1 MPILTAA
8 VVVLAAVAW
17 HNGRHLVPQPWQDRA
32 ATAATVVGA
41 GVASWW
47 LFRRIDPLQ
56 GIEAAWAWTL
66 AAVVPAGLVA
76 VVARLSR
83 RVGTVVSD
91 RRMAQMSRGR
101 FAAHVGIR
109 IPVLTAFA
117 EEVVHRG
124 VVWWALEGV
133 GGTTLA
139 LWGSTAAFA
148 LGHVVVAHGQA
159 VREGREGTATWTW
172 VATTM
177 VATGI
182 AGLFLGWLRL
192 RTGGIWAGVGVH
204 AAVNMLL
211 ALGGRFARLEPDE
224 PGLGESAGSSRGG
237 SASAQDGQP
246 SRVP

>member
-32 ATAATVVGA
+32 ATVATVVGA
-41 GVASWW
+41 VLASWW
-47 LFRRIDPLQ
+47 LFRQIDLLE
-56 GIEAAWAWTL
+56 GIESVWAWTL
-66 AAVVPAGLVA
+66 AAVVPAGIVA
-76 VVARLSR
+76 LLARLSR
-83 RVGTVVSD
+83 RVGTVVWD
-91 RRMAQMSRGR
+91 RRMAQMSRGT

-139 LWGSTAAFA
+139 LWGSTATFA
-148 LGHVVVAHGQA
+148 LGHLVVARDQA
-159 VREGREGTATWTW
+159 VREGREGAATWTW
-172 VATTM
+172 VATTV
-177 VATGI
+177 VATGL

-204 AAVNMLL
+204 AAVNMVL
-211 ALGGRFARLEPDE
+211 AFGGRFARREP
-224 PGLGESAGSSRGG
+224 GESARAAGAGP
-237 SASAQDGQP
+237 ASAEDGQA